1 MPIGEVK
8 VKVKHTDDVKAVA
21 DKIRRLNRGFD
32 EVWDYTELKGT
43 LDKIDGI
50 LSSVTYILLGIVLT
64 ISFFSLLTSQCGGAD
79 QRNCYFTYS
88 WILSQPYHSSLHLLK
103 LGACS

>member
-64 ISFFSLLTSQCGGAD
+64 ISFFSLLTTAYLNVVGQTNEIAILLILG
-79 QRNCYFTYS
+79 YS
-88 WILSQPYHSSLHLLK
+88 RSRITRLYIY
-103 LGACS
+103 